1 MLYTGIDYHKRYSV
15 VCTLDAEGQRVQSA
29 RIDQNEPA
37 AFAAYFQCLPA
48 PSRTVVEACW
58 NWGWLYDLLGELP
71 GVAAVVLAHPGK
83 TRLIAEAQIKTD
95 RLDAEKLATL
105 LRGNLV
111 AEAHA
116 SPPEVRARKYVLRQR
131 VYWVRMR
138 TRLRNRVHALLARQR
153 QIEPPACSDLF
164 GKKGLQWLRTLAL
177 PAPDGLLLQQSLAGF
192 EQLTAQIKAL
202 EAAILAENQR
212 DPAAARLQTLPGVGA
227 ILAAVIAT
235 EIDGQARFCRPEK
248 LCAYAGLVPTTH
260 ASGGKV
266 HHGRLLPFCNE
277 WLRWAFIEAAWSAA
291 SGCSSLG
298 ALYRRHRAQGKPGA
312 KAITIVARR
321 LCRIAWHLL
330 HEQRNYT
337 PNPPHTVLSPAAPA
351 IH

>member
-15 VCTLDAEGQRVQSA
+15 VCTVDAEGRRIQSA

-37 AFAAYFQCLPA
+37 AFAAYFQRLPT
-48 PSRTVVEACW
+48 PSRTVLEACW
-58 NWGWLYDLLGELP
+58 NWGWLYDLLSELP
-71 GVAAVVLAHPGK
+71 GVAAVVLSHPGK

-116 SPPEVRARKYVLRQR
+116 SPPAVRARKYVLRQR

-153 QIEPPACSDLF
+153 QLEPPACTDLF

-192 EQLTAQIKAL
+192 DQLTAQIKTL
-202 EAAILAENQR
+202 EEAIFAESQC
-212 DPAAARLQTLPGVGA
+212 DPTAVRLQTLPGIGA

-235 EIDGQARFCRPEK
+235 EIDGQARFCRAEK

-260 ASGGKV
+260 ASGGKI

-277 WLRWAFIEAAWSAA
+277 WLRWAFIEGAWSAVSA
-291 SGCSSLG
+291 SPYLG
-298 ALYRRHRAQGKPGA
+298 ALYRRHRARGKPGA

-337 PNPPHTVLSPAAPA
+337 PNPPHLSPAAPG
-351 IH
+351 IY